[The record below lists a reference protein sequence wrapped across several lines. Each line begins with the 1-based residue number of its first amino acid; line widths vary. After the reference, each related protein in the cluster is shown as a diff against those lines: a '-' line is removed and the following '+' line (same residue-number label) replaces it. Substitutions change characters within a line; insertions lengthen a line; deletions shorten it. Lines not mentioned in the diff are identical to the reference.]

1 MASARKG
8 FLPSSN
14 RDESLKKQLDMQ
26 EKIVDELYEM
36 FGKNIEIDAIR
47 CIADSC
53 DWKSKFS
60 LHLLFKIIEIIL
72 YSNLKPKLELSK
84 NYYKLSF
91 DDIWACKWVYMTN

>member
-53 DWKSKFS
+53 DWKSKF
-60 LHLLFKIIEIIL
+60 
-72 YSNLKPKLELSK
+72 
-84 NYYKLSF
+84 
-91 DDIWACKWVYMTN
+91 